1 MRAGFMKHVH
11 LFKDCSMPGAYYEVT
26 AENNMNKNRL
36 AILKLIKAGLLSE
49 QYVPDEGLDWNY
61 IYVACYRQRIVNV
74 VYQAI
79 KDNNIAVPA
88 EYMRLFQVEAL
99 RGINTDRCQ
108 TSWINKIFKS
118 FEDKNIVYLPLKGSY
133 IKYLYP
139 RTEFRQMGDADIYI
153 ERGQYDLIKP
163 VMEQLGFEFIEE
175 TYHEFVWDKKDKLNV
190 ELHKSITDPRY
201 GMVSFFNGFRDN
213 VMKNRTSGCRV
224 DMNMTE
230 HLFYSLM
237 HLAKHYISGTVSIR
251 NVIDIYI
258 LRNED
263 SIDKAYLDKCLK
275 EVRLEKF
282 YEAVCSALDEWFGGK
297 DLSEGSERLL
307 DMSLVVSDET
317 SENRKYTFNMFKEQE
332 GEKKI
337 SFGKKTG
344 YVLRRIFLPLG
355 SMKKIFPVLDK
366 APFLLPV
373 FWIWRPIYRLFTDR
387 KHVKRF
393 VDVSLADPNSKVE
406 GYRSEMERLGL
417 ESMIKE
423 YDHEI
428 K

>member
-1 MRAGFMKHVH
+1 
-11 LFKDCSMPGAYYEVT
+11 
-26 AENNMNKNRL
+26 MNKNGL

-49 QYVPDEGLDWNY
+49 QCVLDEGLDWNY
-61 IYVACYRQRIVNV
+61 IYVACYRQRIVNL
-74 VYQAI
+74 VYQAL

-88 EYMRLFQVEAL
+88 EFMRLFQVEAL
-99 RGINTDRCQ
+99 RGIKTDRNQ
-108 TSWINKIFKS
+108 TRLIRQIFQNFEEKKIT
-118 FEDKNIVYLPLKGSY
+118 YLPLKGSY

-139 RTEFRQMGDADIYI
+139 RTEYRQMGDADIYI
-153 ERGQYDLIKP
+153 EHGQYDLIKS
-163 VMEQLGFEFIEE
+163 VMEQLGFGFVEE
-175 TYHEFVWDKKDKLNV
+175 TYHEFVWDKKDELNV

-201 GMVSFFNGFRDN
+201 GMVSFFNDFKDR

-224 DMNMTE
+224 DMNITE

-251 NVIDIYI
+251 NLIDIYI
-258 LRNED
+258 LRKDE
-263 SIDKAYLDKCLK
+263 SVDKAYLDKCLK

-282 YEAVCSALDEWFGGK
+282 YEAVCLALDEWFGGK
-297 DLSEGSERLL
+297 DLSKGSEKIL
-307 DMSLVVSDET
+307 DMSLVASDET
-317 SENRKYTFNMFKEQE
+317 SENQRYTFNMFKEQE

-337 SFGKKTG
+337 SFGQKTK
-344 YVLRRIFLPLG
+344 YVLGRIFLPLG
-355 SMKKIFPVLDK
+355 SMKKIFPVLNK

-393 VDVSLADPNSKVE
+393 VDVSFADPNSKVE
-406 GYRSEMERLGL
+406 EYRAEMERLGL
-417 ESMIKE
+417 ESMITE
-423 YDHEI
+423 YDREI